1 MRQNISRTEK
11 LASSIPLK
19 EGHLRNRTVRAKA
32 EGVEYP
38 TLKGKTVRQVRF
50 ANDEDFSAIVI
61 EFDDNTLVSFRL
73 KANIALSMEP
83 ELSITKGGNI
93 ISWKTLKARPVVRRA
108 RRVFHAAP

>member
-1 MRQNISRTEK
+1 VRQNISRTEG

-38 TLKGKTVRQVRF
+38 TLTGKTVRQVRF
-50 ANDEDFSAIVI
+50 ANDEDFSAIDI

>member
-1 MRQNISRTEK
+1 MRNK
-11 LASSIPLK
+11 
-19 EGHLRNRTVRAKA
+19 TVRAKA

-50 ANDEDFSAIVI
+50 SNDEEFCAIVI

-83 ELSITKGGNI
+83 ELSITKAGNI
-93 ISWKTLKARPVVRRA
+93 INWKILKARPVVRRV
-108 RRVFHAAP
+108 RRVLHAAP

>member
-1 MRQNISRTEK
+1 
-11 LASSIPLK
+11 
-19 EGHLRNRTVRAKA
+19 LRNKTVRAKA

-50 ANDEDFSAIVI
+50 SNDEEFCAIVI
-61 EFDDNTLVSFRL
+61 EFDDNDNTLVSFRL

-93 ISWKTLKARPVVRRA
+93 INWKILKARPVVRRA
-108 RRVFHAAP
+108 RRVLHAAP